1 MSANRETY
9 NINII
14 NNYTDSGAM
23 CDIINNYTDS
33 DAMCDITNNTL
44 EIKIA
49 DKLSEIIKTM
59 EKLQYLKDRV
69 QDI

>member
-14 NNYTDSGAM
+14 DNYTDSDAM
-23 CDIINNYTDS
+23 CDIIDNCSDS

-59 EKLQYLKDRV
+59 EKLQYFKD
-69 QDI
+69 QL

>member
-1 MSANRETY
+1 MSANKERY
-9 NINII
+9 NI
-14 NNYTDSGAM
+14 
-23 CDIINNYTDS
+23 DIINNYTDS

-59 EKLQYLKDRV
+59 EKLQYFKD
-69 QDI
+69 QL